1 MARQDIAGLLTGI
14 SSQRP
19 DPMGMGGNAA
29 QQRLAFG
36 AQRAE
41 GMRRG
46 LMGAMGRDPRST
58 TEQLQMAMAQLD
70 LSNPADLRKLAGI
83 QQATG
88 DLAGA
93 AKTAAAVQ
101 QLSQEENTRQSL
113 LRIARAQGNDEM
125 VDFLL
130 SNGDLRTAAS
140 VLFARTP
147 ATKASTLTSTE
158 EEEYT
163 LYWDDLTK
171 EQQKATGLIKES
183 WMPFGFGDAPKGS
196 DLKKLFI
203 AAEAIYTNNPELGR
217 KGALMQVLNPSSTAA
232 ETIQGVA
239 DTTAQQVQQ
248 GDQFSYM
255 KED

>member
-1 MARQDIAGLLTGI
+1 MAKTDIAGLLTGVPSGGI
-14 SSQRP
+14 
-19 DPMGMGGNAA
+19 DPMMGGNIA

-36 AQRAE
+36 AQQAQ
-41 GMRRG
+41 GLQKAARG
-46 LMGAMGRDPRST
+46 LMGQSRGTPA
-58 TEQLQMAMAQLD
+58 EQLQMAMAQLD
-70 LSNPADLRKLAGI
+70 LSDPADLRKLASI

-88 DLAGA
+88 RFAEA
-93 AKTAAAVQ
+93 AKTAATVQ

-232 ETIQGVA
+232 DTIQGVT

>member
-1 MARQDIAGLLTGI
+1 MAKTDIAGLLTGVPSGGI
-14 SSQRP
+14 
-19 DPMGMGGNAA
+19 DPMMGGNIA

-36 AQRAE
+36 AQQAQGLQRAA
-41 GMRRG
+41 RG
-46 LMGAMGRDPRST
+46 LMGQSRGTPA
-58 TEQLQMAMAQLD
+58 EQLQMAMAQLD
-70 LSNPADLRKLAGI
+70 LTDPADLRKLASI

-88 DLAGA
+88 RFAEA
-93 AKTAAAVQ
+93 AKTAATVQ

-147 ATKASTLTSTE
+147 AAKASTLTSTE

-232 ETIQGVA
+232 ATIQGVA
-239 DTTAQQVQQ
+239 DTTARQVQQ